1 MKILAIETATDACS
15 AALLI
20 GNQQEDYES
29 NDKISVEFE
38 LAARKHTQLI
48 LPQVEKLLASAEL
61 TLQDLDAIAFGQ
73 GPGAFTGLRI
83 AAGVTQGLALAADLP
98 VIPISTL
105 AAMAQQSY
113 QQLSYQQLSYQQHN
127 VDHFLVALDARI
139 NEVYWGKYEITSE
152 KPDRVSLVGNEQV
165 ILPQNIEPLHAQDK
179 DVQWIGIGSGW
190 HVYEDELRSI
200 VNKDQLVEVYPTL
213 SPSAEFIAQLATFEY
228 KKGNVLAVEDA
239 QPIYLRD
246 KVAETTAE
254 REAKQ
259 G

>member
-20 GNQQEDYES
+20 SNPQEDFES
-29 NDKISVEFE
+29 NDKTSVEFE
-38 LAARKHTQLI
+38 LAPRKHTQLI
-48 LPQVEKLLASAEL
+48 LPQVERLLASAEL

-113 QQLSYQQLSYQQHN
+113 QQHKT
-127 VDHFLVALDARI
+127 DHVFVALDARI

-152 KPDRVSLVGNEQV
+152 KPGRVSLVGKEQV
-165 ILPQNIEPLHAQDK
+165 VLPQNIEPVDVHDK
-179 DVQWIGIGSGW
+179 DVQWVGIGSGW
-190 HVYEDELRSI
+190 SVYEDELRSI
-200 VNKDQLVEVYPTL
+200 VSKDQLAEIYPTL

-228 KKGNVLAVEDA
+228 KKGNVLPTEEA

-246 KVAETTAE
+246 KVADTIAE
-254 REAKQ
+254 RKVKQ
-259 G
+259 S